1 MQNIS
6 KSFDNLKQFIE
17 YVDNV
22 SEDNVNDADGL
33 GKADESKTHLCS
45 VSTMHRAKGLEF
57 DTVIIVSA
65 NEKNIPYVSLEQLE
79 EERRLFYVALTRA
92 KKKLIICSVQKQ
104 YNRKMQSSRFIREL
118 HL

>member
-1 MQNIS
+1 MQCI
-6 KSFDNLKQFIE
+6 
-17 YVDNV
+17 Y
-22 SEDNVNDADGL
+22 DAQG
-33 GKADESKTHLCS
+33 
-45 VSTMHRAKGLEF
+45 KGLEF

-65 NEKNIPYVSLEQLE
+65 NEKNIPYCKAVSLEQLE

>member
-1 MQNIS
+1 MSQRHIYAVYLRCTGQ
-6 KSFDNLKQFIE
+6 K
-17 YVDNV
+17 
-22 SEDNVNDADGL
+22 
-33 GKADESKTHLCS
+33 
-45 VSTMHRAKGLEF
+45 EF

-65 NEKNIPYVSLEQLE
+65 NEKNIPYCKAVSLEQLE